1 MKTFIETER
10 LILRAFVLEDVDG
23 LFALDSD
30 PEVHRYLGNKPITEK
45 EQALETI
52 KYVQQQYVENG
63 IGRWA
68 IIEKS
73 TNNFIGW
80 SGIKLVKEPVNQH
93 VNFYD
98 IGYRLLQKYWGQ
110 GFASE
115 SAFASLAYGFNELH
129 LNEIY
134 AAANVDNIGSN
145 TILRKIGMQ
154 FVETFYY
161 EAALQNWYKIEKFNW
176 QKKIIK

>member
-1 MKTFIETER
+1 MKIFIETER

-23 LFALDSD
+23 LFELDSD
-30 PEVHRYLGNKPITEK
+30 PEVQRYLGNKPITEK
-45 EQALETI
+45 EQALKTI

-68 IIEKS
+68 LIEKS
-73 TNNFIGW
+73 TNSFIGW
-80 SGIKLVKEPVNQH
+80 SGLKLVKEPVNQH

-115 SAFASLAYGFNELH
+115 SAFASLAYGFNELN

-134 AAANVDNIGSN
+134 AAANVENIGSN

-161 EAALQNWYKIEKFNW
+161 EAALQNWYKITQTDW
-176 QKKIIK
+176 QQKIIE